1 MNIAVLTSSRADY
14 SIYLP
19 LLKKIKADP
28 FFDLSIIAFG
38 THLSP
43 LYGHTIDQIIQDG
56 FDVDW
61 QLETVPENDSPVA
74 IANSM
79 GKTITEFSK
88 VWDKNEYDLVFCLG
102 DRYEMFAACA
112 SSLPFNIK
120 LAHIHGG
127 EQTLG
132 AIDDAFRH
140 SISHMAHC
148 HFPTTDVY
156 YNRIVSLKGNNHGIY
171 NVGALSIDNLL
182 DLELLSIEKF
192 KEVFGIDISKPS
204 VLFTFHPETVSFT
217 RNIEYIATL
226 LEVLSQLTKYQIII
240 TMPNADTMGQMIREK
255 LLSFI
260 SHTDNAVGIE
270 SFGTLG
276 YLSCMKYCRFMLGN
290 SSSGFVEA
298 AFFSKPVINVGHRQD
313 GRIRTHNII
322 DCDINIVDIMTAV
335 NDINTIDTDKVIE
348 VYGKGDAAIKI
359 ISAIKQFYEKL

>member
-1 MNIAVLTSSRADY
+1 MNVAVLTSSRADY
-14 SIYLP
+14 SIYFP
-19 LLKKIKADP
+19 LLKKIKEDP
-28 FFDLSIIAFG
+28 FFDLTIIAFG

-43 LYGHTIDQIIQDG
+43 LFGHTIDHIIQDG
-56 FDVDW
+56 FEVDW
-61 QLETVPENDSPVA
+61 QLETFPENDSPVA

-112 SSLPFNIK
+112 SSIPFNIK

-140 SISHMAHC
+140 SISHMAHY
-148 HFPTTDVY
+148 HFPTTDEY
-156 YNRIVSLKGNNHGIY
+156 YKRIVGLKGNNRGIY

-182 DLELLSIEKF
+182 DLDLLSIEEF
-192 KEVFGIDISKPS
+192 NEVFGIDISKPS

-217 RNIEYIATL
+217 RNIDYIETL
-226 LEVLSQLTKYQIII
+226 LEVLSQLKKYQIII

-255 LLSFI
+255 LLGFI

-313 GRIRTHNII
+313 GRIRTPNII
-322 DCDINIVDIMTAV
+322 DCDIKAIAIMTA
-335 NDINTIDTDKVIE
+335 INAIDTIETDKVIE
-348 VYGKGDAAIKI
+348 VYGKGDAANKI
-359 ISAIKQFYEKL
+359 ISIIKQF